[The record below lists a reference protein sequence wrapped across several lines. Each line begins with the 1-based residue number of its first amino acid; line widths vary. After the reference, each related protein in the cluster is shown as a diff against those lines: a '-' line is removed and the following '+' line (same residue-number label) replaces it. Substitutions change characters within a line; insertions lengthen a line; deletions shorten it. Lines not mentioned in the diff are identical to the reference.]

1 MSNKGSSD
9 LRVLLSTLVISG
21 LVAGLAYW
29 QLSQRWT
36 PSPAQNGETTS
47 NWQKIALAMTLRG
60 QQDEVNA
67 IALSPDGNL
76 LVSGGDDRRL
86 YFWNLATGTALGQ
99 ATGHT
104 DWIYALVIT
113 PDGQTVIS
121 GSKDKTINY
130 GVWAIASSKPPSV
143 VIKILSMV

>member
-9 LRVLLSTLVISG
+9 LRLLLSTLVISG

-36 PSPAQNGETTS
+36 PSPDQNGGSPTETTS
-47 NWQKIALAMTLRG
+47 KWQKIALATTLRG
-60 QQDEVNA
+60 HQDEVNA

-76 LVSGGDDRRL
+76 LVSGGGDRKL

-99 ATGHT
+99 AT
-104 DWIYALVIT
+104 VT
-113 PDGQTVIS
+113 PI
-121 GSKDKTINY
+121 GST
-130 GVWAIASSKPPSV
+130 P
-143 VIKILSMV
+143 L